1 MSNHFVFIF
10 YSILIIF
17 STIGYGCFFS
27 AKINKNFKTL
37 NIGYQGILGFF
48 FIIFISVISSF
59 IYKHDYIHNLIL
71 HLIGLFFFCRYF
83 KITSIDYKSINTLL
97 FIFVLLL
104 SGLYIFKSHDDFSYY
119 HLSYA
124 LSLTENKFIFG
135 VGNLGHG
142 FRTFSSL
149 FFFHS
154 ILFLPMVDFYLF
166 NLGPFLIL
174 LFVNVCLILEI
185 NRKIKKYEIDYEYF
199 YSLLTIAFINILFY
213 RISEHGT
220 DRSAQI
226 LLFLVFLL
234 FIKVLFIQKKIVD
247 KKKSIELILLLIIF
261 SASLKALFVIY
272 LCLVPYL
279 IYKLGYKKII
289 FYNIKFYFI
298 LSISL
303 SSIFL
308 INYFNTGCFLYP
320 AVKTCSEKV
329 IWHIPKNEVSM
340 MNTHY
345 EWWAKA
351 GGGPSFKSELK
362 KEEYIKN
369 FNWLSNWFDK
379 HFFGKVTDTLL
390 GIFTI
395 CLIIFVIFYFIRNN
409 KTKYHNNNYD
419 FKIVYFFIMI
429 FLIEWFL
436 KHPSL
441 RYGGF
446 VIFGLIFFVKFSNYM
461 AKYFYQKSKIFFI
474 HMLIL
479 IIIFSSYNLRNIKR
493 INEEINI
500 YNYNIKNSPFFFI
513 KKNVAKI
520 VHQKD
525 DFRIYTPNESSCW
538 ALKTPCTNYINLT
551 SDKKRGFNI
560 IYRND

>member
-1 MSNHFVFIF
+1 MSNHFIFIF
-10 YSILIIF
+10 YSLLIVF
-17 STIGYGCFFS
+17 STLVYGCFFS
-27 AKINKNFKTL
+27 AKINKNFQTF
-37 NIGYQGILGFF
+37 NIGYQGIFGFF

-59 IYKHDYIHNLIL
+59 ICKHDYIHNSIL
-71 HLIGLFFFCRYF
+71 HLIGLFFFWRYF
-83 KITSIDYKSINTLL
+83 RITSIDYRSIKTLL

-135 VGNLGHG
+135 LGNLGHG

-154 ILFLPMVDFYLF
+154 TLFLPIIDFYLF

-185 NRKIKKYEIDYEYF
+185 NKKIKKYDLNYKYF
-199 YSLLTIAFINILFY
+199 FSLLVLTFINVVFY
-213 RISEHGT
+213 RIGEHGT

-234 FIKVLFIQKKIVD
+234 FIEILFIQKKILE
-247 KKKSIELILLLIIF
+247 KKKFIELILLLIIF
-261 SASLKALFVIY
+261 AASLKALFVIY
-272 LCLVPYL
+272 LCLIPYL
-279 IYKLGYKKII
+279 IYKLGYKKILN
-289 FYNIKFYFI
+289 YNIKFYLI

-303 SSIFL
+303 SSIFI

-329 IWHIPKNEVSM
+329 IWHIPKNEVRI

-351 GGGPSFKSELK
+351 GGGPNYKSELK
-362 KEEYIKN
+362 KEEYIDN
-369 FNWLSNWFDK
+369 FNWLSNWFDR
-379 HFFGKVTDTLL
+379 HFVGKVTDTLL

-395 CLIIFVIFYFIRNN
+395 CLIIFFSFYFIRNN
-409 KTKYHNNNYD
+409 KIKYQKIYD
-419 FKIVYFFIMI
+419 LKIVYL
-429 FLIEWFL
+429 FLLLFLAEWFL

-446 VIFGLIFFVKFSNYM
+446 IIFGLIFFVTYSNYM
-461 AKYFYQKSKIFFI
+461 AKYFYQKSKIFFV
-474 HMLIL
+474 HALIL
-479 IIIFSSYNLRNIKR
+479 IIIFGIYNLRNIKR
-493 INEEINI
+493 INKEINI
-500 YNYNIKNSPFFFI
+500 YNYNIKSSPFFFVT
-513 KKNVAKI
+513 NNEAKI
-520 VHQKD
+520 IHQKD
-525 DFRIYTPNESSCW
+525 NFKIFAPSESSCW
-538 ALKTPCTNYINLT
+538 AIKTPCTNYINLT
-551 SDKKRGFNI
+551 SDKKGGFNI

>member
-1 MSNHFVFIF
+1 MSNHFIFIF
-10 YSILIIF
+10 YSILIVF

-27 AKINKNFKTL
+27 AKINKNFQTL
-37 NIGYQGILGFF
+37 NIGYQGIFGFF

-59 IYKHDYIHNLIL
+59 IYKHDYIHNSIL
-71 HLIGLFFFCRYF
+71 HLIGLFFFWRYF
-83 KITSIDYKSINTLL
+83 KITSIDYRSIKTLL
-97 FIFVLLL
+97 FIFVLLF

-119 HLSYA
+119 HLTYA

-154 ILFLPMVDFYLF
+154 TLFLPIIDFYLF

-185 NRKIKKYEIDYEYF
+185 NKKIKKYELDYKYF
-199 YSLLTIAFINILFY
+199 FSLLVLAFINIIFY

-234 FIKVLFIQKKIVD
+234 FVEILFVQKKNVD
-247 KKKSIELILLLIIF
+247 KKKFIELILLLIIF
-261 SASLKALFVIY
+261 SASFKALFVIY
-272 LCLVPYL
+272 LGLIPYL
-279 IYKLGYKKII
+279 IYKLGYRKII
-289 FYNIKFYFI
+289 NYNIKFYLI

-303 SSIFL
+303 SSIFI

-329 IWHIPKNEVSM
+329 IWHIPKNEVRI

-351 GGGPSFKSELK
+351 GGGPNYNSELK
-362 KEEYIKN
+362 KEEYIDN
-369 FNWLSNWFDK
+369 FNWLTNWFDR
-379 HFFGKVTDTLL
+379 HFVGKITDTLL

-395 CLIIFVIFYFIRNN
+395 CLIIFFSFYFIRSN
-409 KTKYHNNNYD
+409 KIKYQKIYD
-419 FKIVYFFIMI
+419 LKIVYLFILL
-429 FLIEWFL
+429 FLTEWFL
-436 KHPSL
+436 KHPSV

-446 VIFGLIFFVKFSNYM
+446 IIFGLIFFVTHSNHM
-461 AKYFYQKSKIFFI
+461 AKYFYQKSKIFFV
-474 HMLIL
+474 HSLIL
-479 IIIFSSYNLRNIKR
+479 IIIFSVYNLRNLKR
-493 INEEINI
+493 INKEINI
-500 YNYNIKNSPFFFI
+500 YNYNIKNSPYFFVY
-513 KKNVAKI
+513 KNEAKI
-520 VHQKD
+520 IHQKD
-525 DFRIYTPNESSCW
+525 DFRIFVPSESSCW
-538 ALKTPCTNYINLT
+538 AIKTPCTNYVNLT
-551 SDKKRGFNI
+551 SDKKGGFNI

>member
-1 MSNHFVFIF
+1 MSNHFIFIF
-10 YSILIIF
+10 YSILIVF

-27 AKINKNFKTL
+27 AKINKNFQTL
-37 NIGYQGILGFF
+37 NIGYQGIFGFF

-59 IYKHDYIHNLIL
+59 IYKHDYIHNSIL
-71 HLIGLFFFCRYF
+71 HIIGLFFFWRYF
-83 KITSIDYKSINTLL
+83 KITSIDYRSIKTLL

-154 ILFLPMVDFYLF
+154 TLFLPIIDFYLF

-174 LFVNVCLILEI
+174 LFVNTCLILEI
-185 NRKIKKYEIDYEYF
+185 NKKIKKNDLDYKYF
-199 YSLLTIAFINILFY
+199 FSLLVLAFINILFY

-234 FIKVLFIQKKIVD
+234 FIEILFIKKKIVE
-247 KKKSIELILLLIIF
+247 KKKFIEVILLLIIF
-261 SASLKALFVIY
+261 SASFKALFVIY
-272 LCLVPYL
+272 LGLIPYL
-279 IYKLGYKKII
+279 IYKLGYKKILN
-289 FYNIKFYFI
+289 YNIKFYLI

-303 SSIFL
+303 SSIFI

-329 IWHIPKNEVSM
+329 IWHIPKNEVRI

-351 GGGPSFKSELK
+351 GGGPNYKSELK
-362 KEEYIKN
+362 KEEYIDN
-369 FNWLSNWFDK
+369 FNWLPNWFDR
-379 HFFGKVTDTLL
+379 HFVGKVTDTLL

-395 CLIIFVIFYFIRNN
+395 CLIIFFSFYFIRNN
-409 KTKYHNNNYD
+409 QIKYQKIYD
-419 FKIVYFFIMI
+419 LKIVYL
-429 FLIEWFL
+429 FLLLFLTEWFL

-446 VIFGLIFFVKFSNYM
+446 IIFGLIFFVTYSNYM
-461 AKYFYQKSKIFFI
+461 AKYFYQKSKIFFV
-474 HMLIL
+474 HALIL
-479 IIIFSSYNLRNIKR
+479 IIIFGIYNLRNIKR
-493 INEEINI
+493 INKEINI
-500 YNYNIKNSPFFFI
+500 YNYNIKSSPFFFVT
-513 KKNVAKI
+513 NNEAKI
-520 VHQKD
+520 IHQKD
-525 DFRIYTPNESSCW
+525 NFKIFAPSESSCW
-538 ALKTPCTNYINLT
+538 AIKTPCTNYINLT
-551 SDKKRGFNI
+551 SDKKGGFNI

>member
-1 MSNHFVFIF
+1 MSNHFIFIF
-10 YSILIIF
+10 YSILIVF

-27 AKINKNFKTL
+27 AKINKNFQTL
-37 NIGYQGILGFF
+37 NIGYQGIFGFF

-59 IYKHDYIHNLIL
+59 IYKHDYIHNSIL
-71 HLIGLFFFCRYF
+71 HLIGLFFFWRYF
-83 KITSIDYKSINTLL
+83 KITSIDYRSIKTLL

-154 ILFLPMVDFYLF
+154 TLFLPIIDFYLF

-185 NRKIKKYEIDYEYF
+185 NKKIKKNNLDYKYF
-199 YSLLTIAFINILFY
+199 FSLLVLACINILFY

-234 FIKVLFIQKKIVD
+234 FIEILFIQKKIVE
-247 KKKSIELILLLIIF
+247 KKFIEVILLLIILSSSF
-261 SASLKALFVIY
+261 KALFVIY
-272 LCLVPYL
+272 LGLIPYL
-279 IYKLGYKKII
+279 IYKLGYKKILN
-289 FYNIKFYFI
+289 YNIKFYLI

-303 SSIFL
+303 SSIFI

-329 IWHIPKNEVSM
+329 IWHIPKNEVRM

-351 GGGPSFKSELK
+351 GGGPNYKSELK
-362 KEEYIKN
+362 KEEYINN
-369 FNWLSNWFDK
+369 FNWLPNWFDR
-379 HFFGKVTDTLL
+379 HFVGKVTDTLL

-395 CLIIFVIFYFIRNN
+395 CLIIFFSFYFIRNN
-409 KTKYHNNNYD
+409 KIKYQKIYD
-419 FKIVYFFIMI
+419 LKIVYL
-429 FLIEWFL
+429 FLLLFLTEWFL

-446 VIFGLIFFVKFSNYM
+446 IIFGLIFFVTFSNYM
-461 AKYFYQKSKIFFI
+461 AKYFYQKSKIFFV
-474 HMLIL
+474 HVLIL
-479 IIIFSSYNLRNIKR
+479 IIIFGIYNLRNIKR
-493 INEEINI
+493 INKEIDI
-500 YNYNIKNSPFFFI
+500 YNYNIKSSPFFFVT
-513 KKNVAKI
+513 NNEAKI
-520 VHQKD
+520 IHQKD
-525 DFRIYTPNESSCW
+525 NFKIFAPSESSCW
-538 ALKTPCTNYINLT
+538 AIKTPCTNYINLT
-551 SDKKRGFNI
+551 SDKKGGFNI

>member
-1 MSNHFVFIF
+1 MSNHFIFIF
-10 YSILIIF
+10 YSILIVF

-27 AKINKNFKTL
+27 AKINKNFQTL
-37 NIGYQGILGFF
+37 NIGYQGIFGFF

-59 IYKHDYIHNLIL
+59 IYKHDYIHNSIL
-71 HLIGLFFFCRYF
+71 HLIGLFFFWRYF
-83 KITSIDYKSINTLL
+83 KITSIDYRSIKTLL

-119 HLSYA
+119 HLTYA

-154 ILFLPMVDFYLF
+154 TLFLPFIDFYLF

-185 NRKIKKYEIDYEYF
+185 NKKIKKHDLDYKYF
-199 YSLLTIAFINILFY
+199 FSLLVLAFINILFY

-234 FIKVLFIQKKIVD
+234 FIEILFIQKKIVE
-247 KKKSIELILLLIIF
+247 KKKFIEVILLLIIF
-261 SASLKALFVIY
+261 SASFKALFVIY
-272 LCLVPYL
+272 LGLIPYL
-279 IYKLGYKKII
+279 IYKFGYKKILN
-289 FYNIKFYFI
+289 YNIKFYLI

-303 SSIFL
+303 SSIFI

-329 IWHIPKNEVSM
+329 IWHIPKNEVRI

-351 GGGPSFKSELK
+351 GGGPNYKSELK
-362 KEEYIKN
+362 KEEYIDN
-369 FNWLSNWFDK
+369 FNWLPNWFDR
-379 HFFGKVTDTLL
+379 HFVGKVTDTLL

-395 CLIIFVIFYFIRNN
+395 CLIIFFSFYFIRNN
-409 KTKYHNNNYD
+409 QIKYQKIYD
-419 FKIVYFFIMI
+419 LKIVYL
-429 FLIEWFL
+429 FLLLFLTEWFL

-446 VIFGLIFFVKFSNYM
+446 IIFGLIFFVTCSNYM
-461 AKYFYQKSKIFFI
+461 AKYFYQKSKIFFV
-474 HMLIL
+474 HALIL
-479 IIIFSSYNLRNIKR
+479 IIIFGIYNLRNLKR
-493 INEEINI
+493 INKEINI
-500 YNYNIKNSPFFFI
+500 YDYNIKSSPFFFVT
-513 KKNVAKI
+513 NNEAKI
-520 VHQKD
+520 IHQKD
-525 DFRIYTPNESSCW
+525 NFKIFAPSESSCW
-538 ALKTPCTNYINLT
+538 AIKTPCTNYINLT
-551 SDKKRGFNI
+551 SDKKGGFNI

>member
-1 MSNHFVFIF
+1 MSNHFIFIF
-10 YSILIIF
+10 YSILIVF

-27 AKINKNFKTL
+27 AKINKNFQTL
-37 NIGYQGILGFF
+37 NIGYQGIFGFF

-59 IYKHDYIHNLIL
+59 IYKHDYIHNSIL
-71 HLIGLFFFCRYF
+71 HLIGLFFFWRYF
-83 KITSIDYKSINTLL
+83 KITSIDYKSIKTLL

-154 ILFLPMVDFYLF
+154 TLFLPIIDFYLF

-185 NRKIKKYEIDYEYF
+185 NKKIKKNDLDYKYF
-199 YSLLTIAFINILFY
+199 FSLLVLAFINILFY

-234 FIKVLFIQKKIVD
+234 FIEILFIQKKIVE
-247 KKKSIELILLLIIF
+247 KKKFIEVILLLIIF
-261 SASLKALFVIY
+261 SASFKALFVIY
-272 LCLVPYL
+272 LGLIPYL
-279 IYKLGYKKII
+279 IYKFGYKKILN
-289 FYNIKFYFI
+289 YNIKFYLI

-303 SSIFL
+303 SSIFI

-329 IWHIPKNEVSM
+329 IWHIPKNEVRI

-351 GGGPSFKSELK
+351 GGGPDYKSELK
-362 KEEYIKN
+362 KEEYIDN
-369 FNWLSNWFDK
+369 FNWLSNWFDR
-379 HFFGKVTDTLL
+379 HFVGKVTDTLL

-395 CLIIFVIFYFIRNN
+395 CLIIFFSFYFIRNN
-409 KTKYHNNNYD
+409 KIKYQKIYD
-419 FKIVYFFIMI
+419 LKIVYL
-429 FLIEWFL
+429 FLLLFLAEWFL

-446 VIFGLIFFVKFSNYM
+446 IIFGLIFFVTYSNYM
-461 AKYFYQKSKIFFI
+461 AKYFYQKSKIFFV
-474 HMLIL
+474 HALIL
-479 IIIFSSYNLRNIKR
+479 IIIFGIYNLRNIKR
-493 INEEINI
+493 INKEINI
-500 YNYNIKNSPFFFI
+500 YNYNIKSSPFFFVT
-513 KKNVAKI
+513 NNEAKI
-520 VHQKD
+520 IHQKD
-525 DFRIYTPNESSCW
+525 NFKIFAPSESSCW
-538 ALKTPCTNYINLT
+538 AIKTPCTNYINLT
-551 SDKKRGFNI
+551 SDKKGGFNI

>member
-1 MSNHFVFIF
+1 MSNHFIFIF
-10 YSILIIF
+10 YSILIVF

-27 AKINKNFKTL
+27 AKINKNFQTL
-37 NIGYQGILGFF
+37 NIGYQGIFGFF

-59 IYKHDYIHNLIL
+59 IYKHDYIHNSIL
-71 HLIGLFFFCRYF
+71 HLIGLFFFWRYF
-83 KITSIDYKSINTLL
+83 KITSIDYRSIKTLL

-154 ILFLPMVDFYLF
+154 TLFLPIIDFYLF

-185 NRKIKKYEIDYEYF
+185 NKKIKKNDLDYKYF
-199 YSLLTIAFINILFY
+199 FSLLVLAFINILFY

-234 FIKVLFIQKKIVD
+234 FIEILFIQKKIVE
-247 KKKSIELILLLIIF
+247 KKKFIEVILLLIIF
-261 SASLKALFVIY
+261 SASFKALFVIY
-272 LCLVPYL
+272 LGLIPYL
-279 IYKLGYKKII
+279 IYKFGYKKILN
-289 FYNIKFYFI
+289 YNIKFYLI

-303 SSIFL
+303 SSIFI

-329 IWHIPKNEVSM
+329 IWHIPKNEVRI

-351 GGGPSFKSELK
+351 GGGPNYKSELK
-362 KEEYIKN
+362 KEEYIDN
-369 FNWLSNWFDK
+369 FNWLSNWFDR
-379 HFFGKVTDTLL
+379 HFVGKVTDTLL

-395 CLIIFVIFYFIRNN
+395 CLIIFFSFYFIRNN
-409 KTKYHNNNYD
+409 KIKYQKIYD
-419 FKIVYFFIMI
+419 LKIVYL
-429 FLIEWFL
+429 FLLLFLAEWFL

-446 VIFGLIFFVKFSNYM
+446 IIFGLIFFVTYSNYM
-461 AKYFYQKSKIFFI
+461 AKYFYQKSKIFFV
-474 HMLIL
+474 HALIL
-479 IIIFSSYNLRNIKR
+479 IIIFGIYNLRNIKR
-493 INEEINI
+493 INKEINI
-500 YNYNIKNSPFFFI
+500 YNYNIKSSPFFFVT
-513 KKNVAKI
+513 NNEAKI
-520 VHQKD
+520 IHQKD
-525 DFRIYTPNESSCW
+525 DFRIFAPSESSCW
-538 ALKTPCTNYINLT
+538 AIKTPCTNYINLT
-551 SDKKRGFNI
+551 SDKKGGFNI

>member
-1 MSNHFVFIF
+1 MSNHFIFIF
-10 YSILIIF
+10 YSILIVF

-27 AKINKNFKTL
+27 AKINKNFQTF
-37 NIGYQGILGFF
+37 NIGYQGIFGFF

-59 IYKHDYIHNLIL
+59 ICKHDYIHNSIL
-71 HLIGLFFFCRYF
+71 HLIGLFFFWRYF
-83 KITSIDYKSINTLL
+83 RITSIDYRSIKTLL

-135 VGNLGHG
+135 LGNLGHG

-154 ILFLPMVDFYLF
+154 TLFLPIIDFYLF

-185 NRKIKKYEIDYEYF
+185 NKKIKKYDLNYKYF
-199 YSLLTIAFINILFY
+199 FSLLVLTFINVVFY
-213 RISEHGT
+213 RIGEHGT

-234 FIKVLFIQKKIVD
+234 FIEILFIQKKILE
-247 KKKSIELILLLIIF
+247 KKKFIELILLLIIF
-261 SASLKALFVIY
+261 AASLKALFVIY
-272 LCLVPYL
+272 LCLIPYL
-279 IYKLGYKKII
+279 IYKLGYKKILN
-289 FYNIKFYFI
+289 YNIKFYLI

-303 SSIFL
+303 SSIFI

-329 IWHIPKNEVSM
+329 VWHIPKNEVRV

-351 GGGPSFKSELK
+351 GGGPNYKSALK
-362 KEEYIKN
+362 KEEYINN
-369 FNWLSNWFDK
+369 FNWLPNWFDR
-379 HFFGKVTDTLL
+379 HFVGKVTDTLL

-395 CLIIFVIFYFIRNN
+395 CLIIFLSFYFIRNN
-409 KTKYHNNNYD
+409 KIKYQKIYD
-419 FKIVYFFIMI
+419 LKIVYLFILLFF
-429 FLIEWFL
+429 IEWFL
-436 KHPSL
+436 KHPSV

-446 VIFGLIFFVKFSNYM
+446 IIFGLMFFVTHSNYM
-461 AKYFYQKSKIFFI
+461 AKYFYQKSKIFFV
-474 HMLIL
+474 HSLIL
-479 IIIFSSYNLRNIKR
+479 IIIFSTYNLRNIKR
-493 INEEINI
+493 INKEIDI
-500 YNYNIKNSPFFFI
+500 YNYNIKNSPYFFVY
-513 KKNVAKI
+513 NNEAKI
-520 VHQKD
+520 IHQKD
-525 DFRIYTPNESSCW
+525 DFKIFAPSENSCW
-538 ALKTPCTNYINLT
+538 AIKTPCTNYINLT
-551 SDKKRGFNI
+551 SDKKGGFNI

>member
-1 MSNHFVFIF
+1 MSNHFIFIF
-10 YSILIIF
+10 YSILIVF

-27 AKINKNFKTL
+27 AKINKNFQTL
-37 NIGYQGILGFF
+37 NIGYQGIFGFF

-59 IYKHDYIHNLIL
+59 IYKHDYIHNSIL
-71 HLIGLFFFCRYF
+71 HLIGLFFFWRYF
-83 KITSIDYKSINTLL
+83 KITNIDYRSIKTLL
-97 FIFVLLL
+97 FIFVLLF

-119 HLSYA
+119 HLTYA

-154 ILFLPMVDFYLF
+154 TLFLPIIDFYLF

-185 NRKIKKYEIDYEYF
+185 NKKIKKYELDYKYF
-199 YSLLTIAFINILFY
+199 FSLLVLAFINIIFY

-234 FIKVLFIQKKIVD
+234 FVEILFVQKKNVD
-247 KKKSIELILLLIIF
+247 KKKFIELILLLIIF
-261 SASLKALFVIY
+261 SASFKALFVIY
-272 LCLVPYL
+272 LGLIPYL
-279 IYKLGYKKII
+279 IYKLGYRKII
-289 FYNIKFYFI
+289 NYNIKFYLI

-303 SSIFL
+303 SSIFI

-329 IWHIPKNEVSM
+329 IWHIPKNEVRI

-351 GGGPSFKSELK
+351 GGGPNYNSELK
-362 KEEYIKN
+362 KEEYIDN
-369 FNWLSNWFDK
+369 FNWLTNWFDR
-379 HFFGKVTDTLL
+379 HFVGKITDTLL

-395 CLIIFVIFYFIRNN
+395 CLIIFFSFYFIRSN
-409 KTKYHNNNYD
+409 KIKYQKIYD
-419 FKIVYFFIMI
+419 LKIVYLFILL
-429 FLIEWFL
+429 FLTEWFL
-436 KHPSL
+436 KHPSV

-446 VIFGLIFFVKFSNYM
+446 IIFGLIFFVTHSNHM
-461 AKYFYQKSKIFFI
+461 AKYFYQKSKIFFV
-474 HMLIL
+474 HSLIL
-479 IIIFSSYNLRNIKR
+479 IIIFSVYNLRNLKR
-493 INEEINI
+493 INKEINI
-500 YNYNIKNSPFFFI
+500 YNYNIKNSPYFFVY
-513 KKNVAKI
+513 KNEAKI
-520 VHQKD
+520 IHQKD
-525 DFRIYTPNESSCW
+525 DFRIFAPSESSCW
-538 ALKTPCTNYINLT
+538 AIKTPCTNYVNLT
-551 SDKKRGFNI
+551 SDKKGGFNI